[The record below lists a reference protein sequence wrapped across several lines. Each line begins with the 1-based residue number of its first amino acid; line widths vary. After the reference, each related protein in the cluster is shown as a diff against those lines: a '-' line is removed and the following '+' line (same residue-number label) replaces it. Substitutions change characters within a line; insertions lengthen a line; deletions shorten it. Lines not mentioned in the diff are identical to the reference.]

1 MNKFLAEYYMTSLGS
16 LLEDLRKDLR
26 DTEFPENITEEQDPK
41 KYHTIKAYHHLLRA
55 YVHAMELNEFF
66 NKPTN

>member
-1 MNKFLAEYYMTSLGS
+1 MNKFLAEYYMNALGS

-26 DTEFPENITEEQDPK
+26 DTEFPENITEEQDPE
-41 KYHTIKAYHHLLRA
+41 KYHSIKAYYHLLRA
-55 YVHAMELNEFF
+55 YTHAMELNEFF